1 MSTRAATVNPFR
13 WPLAVQMLV
22 GLALGLAVGTTW
34 PEFSVALR
42 PLGTAFVE
50 AIKMI
55 VIPVVFATVTLG
67 IYRMGQEMRTL
78 GRIAG
83 VCFAY
88 FYFATV
94 VSIVIGLGLNAIFH
108 PGAGASLAA
117 TGKIPANLAVSV
129 DWVKFFMDMIPSN
142 VLAAMAEQKVLP
154 TLVFSILFG
163 LALASIGE
171 AARPIVATLDAVMLA
186 MFKIT
191 RWITSTAPLAIFA
204 IVAWLFASQ
213 GLATVMALAKLVLVM
228 YLGLALMVGV
238 FWLMLLAI
246 GEKPIAVT
254 KGIMEP
260 VILGFSTRSS
270 EVTLPVHMEKLRAM
284 GVPERI
290 IGVVLP
296 LGYAFNRDGSIMYF
310 ALAVTFLAEAYGVA
324 LTGSALFTILMVT
337 TIASKGSAN
346 VPSGGLV
353 AVAMVLT
360 AIGLPVEALAIIA
373 GVDAFLDMGRT
384 AVNVFGNTVA
394 VKLVQKFAG
403 DTAHDQAPVDA
414 VSGALP
420 LATEAGEA

>member
-1 MSTRAATVNPFR
+1 MSARSHLLNPLR
-13 WPLAVQMLV
+13 WPLAIQMLV
-22 GLALGLAVGTTW
+22 GLVLGLTAGMLW
-34 PEFSVALR
+34 PDFSVALR

-67 IYRMGQEMRTL
+67 IYRMGREMRAL
-78 GRIAG
+78 GRVAVI
-83 VCFAY
+83 CFAY
-88 FYFATV
+88 FYLATV
-94 VSIVIGLGLNAIFH
+94 VSILIGLGLNALFH

-142 VLAAMAEQKVLP
+142 VLAAMAQQKVLP

-163 LALASIGE
+163 LALATLGE
-171 AARPIVATLDAVMLA
+171 VGKPVVALLEAVMLA

-191 RWITSTAPLAIFA
+191 RWITATAPVAIFA

-213 GLATVMALAKLVLVM
+213 GLATVTALAKLVLVM
-228 YLGLALMVGV
+228 YLGLVVLVLV
-238 FWLMLLAI
+238 FWLILAAI
-246 GEKPIAVT
+246 GERPIAVT
-254 KGIMEP
+254 RAIMEP

-284 GVPERI
+284 GVPDRI
-290 IGVVLP
+290 TGVVLP

-310 ALAVTFLAEAYGVA
+310 ALAVTFLAEAYGVE
-324 LTGSALFTILMVT
+324 LTGAALFTILMVT

-360 AIGLPVEALAIIA
+360 AIGLPVEALAVIA

-394 VKLVQKFAG
+394 VKLVQRYAAQAG
-403 DTAHDQAPVDA
+403 GEQAVGVPVA
-414 VSGALP
+414 AG
-420 LATEAGEA
+420 AGEA

>member
-1 MSTRAATVNPFR
+1 MSSAVSNPFR

-22 GLALGLAVGTTW
+22 GLALGLGVGMLW
-34 PEFSVALR
+34 PGIGIALR

-67 IYRMGQEMRTL
+67 IYRMGTELRTL
-78 GRIAG
+78 GRIAA
-83 VCFAY
+83 VCFIY
-88 FYFATV
+88 FYVATV
-94 VSIVIGLGLNAIFH
+94 ISIAIGLGLNAVFH

-142 VLAAMAEQKVLP
+142 IVAAMAEQKVLP

-171 AARPIVATLDAVMLA
+171 IARPVVGALEAIMLA

-191 RWITSTAPLAIFA
+191 RWITATAPVAIFA

-213 GLATVMALAKLVLVM
+213 GLATVLALGKLVLVM
-228 YLGLALMVGV
+228 YLGLVLIVLV

-246 GEKPIAVT
+246 GEQPIAVT
-254 KGIMEP
+254 RAIMEP
-260 VILGFSTRSS
+260 VILGFTTRSS
-270 EVTLPVHMEKLRAM
+270 EATLPVHMEKLRAM
-284 GVPERI
+284 GVPDRI
-290 IGVVLP
+290 IAVVLP

-310 ALAVTFLAEAYGVA
+310 ALAVTFLAEAYGIA

-353 AVAMVLT
+353 AIAMVLT
-360 AIGLPVEALAIIA
+360 AIGLPVEALAVIA

-403 DTAHDQAPVDA
+403 DSVRDEAAGLSLAPA
-414 VSGALP
+414 
-420 LATEAGEA
+420 EAGEA

>member
-1 MSTRAATVNPFR
+1 M
-13 WPLAVQMLV
+13 LA
-22 GLALGLAVGTTW
+22 GLGLGLGVGMMW
-34 PEFSVALR
+34 PNFSIALR

-55 VIPVVFATVTLG
+55 VIPIVFATVTLG
-67 IYRMGQEMRTL
+67 IYRMGKELKTL

-83 VCFAY
+83 VCFLY
-88 FYFATV
+88 FYVATV
-94 VSIVIGLGLNAIFH
+94 ISIIIGLGLNALFH

-117 TGKIPANLAVSV
+117 TGKLPANLAVSV

-142 VLAAMAEQKVLP
+142 ILAAMAAQKVLP

-163 LALASIGE
+163 LALAGIGE
-171 AARPIVATLDAVMLA
+171 TARPLVSALEAIMMA

-191 RWITSTAPLAIFA
+191 KWITSTAPIAIFA

-228 YLGLALMVGV
+228 YLGLAIMVLV
-238 FWLMLLAI
+238 FWLMLKMI

-254 KGIMEP
+254 RAIMEP
-260 VILGFSTRSS
+260 VILAFSTRSS
-270 EVTLPVHMEKLRAM
+270 EVTLPLHMEKLRAM

-310 ALAVTFLAEAYGVA
+310 ALAVTFLAEAYGIA
-324 LTGSALFTILMVT
+324 LSGSALFTILMVT

-394 VKLVQKFAG
+394 VKLVQKYAG
-403 DTAHDQAPVDA
+403 DTVVDEA
-414 VSGALP
+414 GAALP
-420 LATEAGEA
+420 VAATEASGA

>member
-1 MSTRAATVNPFR
+1 MSSAVSNPFR

-22 GLALGLAVGTTW
+22 GLALGLGVGMLW
-34 PEFSVALR
+34 PEIGIALR

-67 IYRMGQEMRTL
+67 IYRMGTELRTL
-78 GRIAG
+78 GRIAA
-83 VCFAY
+83 VCFLY
-88 FYFATV
+88 FYVATV
-94 VSIVIGLGLNAIFH
+94 ISIAIGLGLNAIFH

-142 VLAAMAEQKVLP
+142 IIAAMAEQKVLP
-154 TLVFSILFG
+154 TLVFSILLG

-171 AARPIVATLDAVMLA
+171 PARPVVGALEAIMLA

-191 RWITSTAPLAIFA
+191 RWITATAPVAIFA

-213 GLATVMALAKLVLVM
+213 GLATVTALAKLVLVM
-228 YLGLALMVGV
+228 YLGLVLMVLV

-246 GEKPIAVT
+246 GERPIAVT
-254 KGIMEP
+254 RAIMEP
-260 VILGFSTRSS
+260 VILGFTTRSS
-270 EVTLPVHMEKLRAM
+270 EATLPVHMEKLRAM
-284 GVPERI
+284 GVPDRI
-290 IGVVLP
+290 IAVVLP

-310 ALAVTFLAEAYGVA
+310 ALAVTFLAEAYGIA

-353 AVAMVLT
+353 AIAMVLT
-360 AIGLPVEALAIIA
+360 AIGLPVEALAVIA

-403 DTAHDQAPVDA
+403 DSVRDEAAGLSLAPA
-414 VSGALP
+414 
-420 LATEAGEA
+420 EAGEA

>member
-1 MSTRAATVNPFR
+1 MTSRTMTINPLK
-13 WPLAVQMLV
+13 WPLAIQMLV
-22 GLALGLAVGTTW
+22 GLGLGLGVGVMW
-34 PEFSVALR
+34 PNFSIALR

-55 VIPVVFATVTLG
+55 VIPIVFATVTLG
-67 IYRMGQEMRTL
+67 IYRMGTELKTL

-83 VCFAY
+83 VCFLY
-88 FYFATV
+88 FYLATV
-94 VSIVIGLGLNAIFH
+94 ISIVIGLGLNALFH

-117 TGKIPANLAVSV
+117 TGKLPANLAVSV

-142 VLAAMAEQKVLP
+142 ILAAMAAQKVLP

-163 LALASIGE
+163 LALAGIGE
-171 AARPIVATLDAVMLA
+171 TARPLVSALEAIMMA

-191 RWITSTAPLAIFA
+191 KWITSTAPIAIFA

-228 YLGLALMVGV
+228 YLGLAIMVLV
-238 FWLMLLAI
+238 FWLMLKMI

-254 KGIMEP
+254 RAIMEP
-260 VILGFSTRSS
+260 VILAFSTRSS
-270 EVTLPVHMEKLRAM
+270 EVTLPLHMEKLRAM

-310 ALAVTFLAEAYGVA
+310 ALAVTFLAEAYGIA
-324 LTGSALFTILMVT
+324 LSGSALFTILMVT

-394 VKLVQKFAG
+394 VKLVQKYAG
-403 DTAHDQAPVDA
+403 DTITNDA
-414 VSGALP
+414 GAALP
-420 LATEAGEA
+420 AAATEASRA

>member
-1 MSTRAATVNPFR
+1 MKTRTMTINPLK
-13 WPLAVQMLV
+13 WPLAIQMLV
-22 GLALGLAVGTTW
+22 GLGLGLGVGMMW
-34 PEFSVALR
+34 PNLSIALR

-55 VIPVVFATVTLG
+55 VIPIVFATVTLG
-67 IYRMGQEMRTL
+67 IFRMGTELKTL
-78 GRIAG
+78 GRIAV
-83 VCFAY
+83 VCFLY
-88 FYFATV
+88 FYLATV
-94 VSIVIGLGLNAIFH
+94 ISIIIGLGLNALFH

-117 TGKIPANLAVSV
+117 TGKLPANLAVSV

-142 VLAAMAEQKVLP
+142 ILAAMAAQKVLP

-163 LALASIGE
+163 LALAGIGE
-171 AARPIVATLDAVMLA
+171 TARPLVSALEAIMMA

-191 RWITSTAPLAIFA
+191 KWITSTAPIAIFA

-213 GLATVMALAKLVLVM
+213 GLATVMALAKLVLIM
-228 YLGLALMVGV
+228 YLGLVIMVLV
-238 FWLMLLAI
+238 FWLMLKMI

-254 KGIMEP
+254 RAIMEP
-260 VILGFSTRSS
+260 VILAFSTRSS
-270 EVTLPVHMEKLRAM
+270 EVTLPLHMEKLRAM

-310 ALAVTFLAEAYGVA
+310 ALAVTFLAEAYGIA
-324 LTGSALFTILMVT
+324 LSGSALFTILMVT

-394 VKLVQKFAG
+394 VKLVQKYAG
-403 DTAHDQAPVDA
+403 DTAVDEA
-414 VSGALP
+414 GAALP
-420 LATEAGEA
+420 AAATEASGA